1 MANQTTANLTNS
13 IRVQYLEKY
22 IEGAYDA
29 RLYDQFSTPLPGP
42 MGDIKKGSSV
52 QVDFLSLLEP
62 SEQTISETTDITPN
76 TFEDAKATVSW
87 TSRANAIV
95 VSEKLLDQVYTNFN
109 AEYYSRLGQNMQ
121 ESLELVCKKTALFGG
136 LLRAVSTT
144 RAAQDAGTAT
154 HNLGRAAFVQAAA
167 MLSAMKAPMFQNPG
181 QGRWIAL
188 MHPFTYTDLLND
200 AVVLAVG
207 EYQDKEIV
215 FNYELGQLL
224 GFKIISAPSAHVFWG
239 TGTANGTAF
248 ASTVAVSRVKRL
260 ATSVECAAIG
270 ACALGMRL
278 TLGSQETVAAAT
290 LYPTTE
296 SIIVTGIASNVITF
310 VGEGPNGGLK
320 HDHELGEYI
329 GNPDSVY
336 PILYG
341 GPESIAKVYSP
352 TTGPYGQI
360 VGPKK
365 AGLADQFT
373 SLAWKW
379 YGGYSIIGQNRLL
392 RGEYSTSMEK

>member
-13 IRVQYLEKY
+13 LRVQYLEKY

-42 MGDIKKGSSV
+42 MGDIKRGTSV

-62 SEQTISETTDITPN
+62 SRQTISETSDLTPN

-87 TSRANAIV
+87 TSRGNAIV
-95 VSEKLLDQVYTNFN
+95 VSEKLLDQVYTDFN
-109 AEYYSRLGQNMQ
+109 ALYYSRLGQNMQ
-121 ESLELVCKKTALFGG
+121 ESLELVCKEAALFGG
-136 LLRAVSTT
+136 LAKSPAARASL
-144 RAAQDAGTAT
+144 DAGTAG
-154 HNLGRAAFVQAAA
+154 HRLGRANFVTAAA
-167 MLSAMKAPMFQNPG
+167 LLSAMKAPMFQNPG
-181 QGRWIAL
+181 QGRWLAL
-188 MHPFTYTDLLND
+188 MHPFAYTDLLAD

-215 FNYELGQLL
+215 FNYELSQLL
-224 GFKIISAPSAHVFWG
+224 GFKIIVAPSAHAFWA
-239 TGTANGTAF
+239 TGAANGTAI
-248 ASTVAVSRVKRL
+248 STTIGTTRVKRL
-260 ATSVECAAIG
+260 ATTFDVTSGTSIAA
-270 ACALGMRL
+270 GMRL
-278 TLGSQETVAAAT
+278 CLGSQETVAAGV

-296 SIIVTGIASNVITF
+296 SVVVTNVATNTLTV

-320 HDHELGEYI
+320 HDHEPGEYV
-329 GNPDSVY
+329 GNADNVFPV
-336 PILYG
+336 LFG

-379 YGGYSIIGQNRLL
+379 YGGYTIIGQNRLL
-392 RGEYSTSMEK
+392 RSEFSSSVDA